1 MIGFKDKQTELWE
14 VKTLTMLRETGKK
27 LPIPTAIEWS
37 PSFGGKQ
44 SKKKHLLASHTT
56 SDGDESSSTMMSHST
71 TSTSE
76 SNER

>member
-14 VKTLTMLRETGKK
+14 VKTLTMLRETGKS

-37 PSFGGKQ
+37 PSFGGKL
-44 SKKKHLLASHTT
+44 SKKKHSLASHTP
-56 SDGDESSSTMMSHST
+56 SDGDESNSSMMSHST
-71 TSTSE
+71 TSISE